1 MPKTVT
7 VEISPAGEVKVE
19 AVGFKGSGCEAATKA
34 IEAALGEVSR
44 RIKKADYYQVA
55 VHTTQ
60 TVGT

>member
-34 IEAALGEVSR
+34 IEAAQGEVSR
-44 RIKKADYYQVA
+44 RTKKADYYQVA